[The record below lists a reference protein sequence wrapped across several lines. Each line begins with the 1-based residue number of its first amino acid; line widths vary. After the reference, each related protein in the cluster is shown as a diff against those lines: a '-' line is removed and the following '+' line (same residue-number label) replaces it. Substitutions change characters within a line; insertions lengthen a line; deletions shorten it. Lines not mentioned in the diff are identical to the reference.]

1 MEAIIVD
8 IDQQDLEEYESMKKE
23 LENVDDLQTECDIDE
38 DIAEWNDVPVEG
50 TEFETKICEEM
61 IEYDEAKIE
70 EVDKLRVANDK
81 LRYRINILK
90 AATEKELSLKE
101 TGETRTDD
109 DNDITDDDASLETV
123 KMTAADNHSD
133 SRSDTVSDNVKTI
146 SDNIEVIN
154 ETLEK
159 CRINESAK
167 EMPFKIQYKEGVGN
181 YVVANRD
188 IKPNEVRS
196 LIQQIQYR

>member
-1 MEAIIVD
+1 M
-8 IDQQDLEEYESMKKE
+8 
-23 LENVDDLQTECDIDE
+23 
-38 DIAEWNDVPVEG
+38 
-50 TEFETKICEEM
+50 
-61 IEYDEAKIE
+61 
-70 EVDKLRVANDK
+70 
-81 LRYRINILK
+81 
-90 AATEKELSLKE
+90 SLKE

-109 DNDITDDDASLETV
+109 DNDIIDDDASLETV

-133 SRSDTVSDNVKTI
+133 SRSDTVSDNVKTV

-181 YVVANRD
+181 YVVATRD

-196 LIQQIQYR
+196 LIIRTDTMQMTSDRRNPLNPQLKIFLDNRLPQTPLIVMDSRTNLLLVRSSWRTLLQWLVPTMRRRRCVWSV

>member
-1 MEAIIVD
+1 M
-8 IDQQDLEEYESMKKE
+8 
-23 LENVDDLQTECDIDE
+23 
-38 DIAEWNDVPVEG
+38 
-50 TEFETKICEEM
+50 
-61 IEYDEAKIE
+61 
-70 EVDKLRVANDK
+70 
-81 LRYRINILK
+81 
-90 AATEKELSLKE
+90 SLKE

-133 SRSDTVSDNVKTI
+133 SRSDTVSDNVKTV

-159 CRINESAK
+159 CRINESEK

-181 YVVANRD
+181 YVVATRD

-196 LIQQIQYR
+196 LKKQRCNTFNRNPHNPISKKPLG

>member
-1 MEAIIVD
+1 M
-8 IDQQDLEEYESMKKE
+8 
-23 LENVDDLQTECDIDE
+23 
-38 DIAEWNDVPVEG
+38 
-50 TEFETKICEEM
+50 
-61 IEYDEAKIE
+61 
-70 EVDKLRVANDK
+70 
-81 LRYRINILK
+81 
-90 AATEKELSLKE
+90 SLKE

-109 DNDITDDDASLETV
+109 DNDITDDDDASLETV

-133 SRSDTVSDNVKTI
+133 SRTDTV

-181 YVVANRD
+181 YVVATRD

-196 LIQQIQYR
+196 LIQQIQCR